1 MQGLANAPVVG
12 PVIRE
17 HMKSLPGL
25 KAARVNNT
33 IKMDCGKVVDTVDIE
48 VKEERL
54 LIVVQKKSN
63 CSLNRTELGL
73 CLQFNRKQ
81 L

>member
-1 MQGLANAPVVG
+1 VQGLANAPVVG

-48 VKEERL
+48 VRKECLFTYCHAAEKQTL
-54 LIVVQKKSN
+54 VCNSN
-63 CSLNRTELGL
+63 CT
-73 CLQFNRKQ
+73 K
-81 L
+81 

>member
-1 MQGLANAPVVG
+1 VQGLANAPVVG

-48 VKEERL
+48 VKKECLPGIYLSLCRE
-54 LIVVQKKSN
+54 KSN
-63 CSLNRTELGL
+63 FSL
-73 CLQFNRKQ
+73 
-81 L
+81 

>member
-1 MQGLANAPVVG
+1 VQGLANAPVVG

-17 HMKSLPGL
+17 HMKSLPGM

-54 LIVVQKKSN
+54 FIVVQRKIK
-63 CSLNRTELGL
+63 LQAAIVMRL
-73 CLQFNRKQ
+73 CLQFNHVFDH
-81 L
+81 

>member
-1 MQGLANAPVVG
+1 VQGLANAPVVG

-54 LIVVQKKSN
+54 FTYRHSEENQTLVCNSN
-63 CSLNRTELGL
+63 GTRME
-73 CLQFNRKQ
+73 
-81 L
+81 